1 MAMARSEGKVEKL
14 KEAMEKML
22 NIEEKDSGKST
33 VCTMCGKPATQLVD
47 GEPSCADHIEQVYE
61 HQVEDYASKHLSD
74 GNWRR
79 V

>member
-1 MAMARSEGKVEKL
+1 MARSEGKMEKL
-14 KEAMEKML
+14 KEAVEKVL
-22 NIEEKDSGKST
+22 NIEEKHSGKSN

-47 GEPSCADHIEQVYE
+47 GEPSCGDHIEQIYE

-74 GNWRR
+74 GEWRR